1 MANRVILTGRLTEE
15 PELRQTPDGTP
26 VTSVSI
32 AVPRKFKKDTADFLD
47 VVAWRKTAEF
57 LCRYFT
63 KGKWMEVDGSI
74 QTRTYQDREGKKRKA
89 VEIVADEI
97 NFVGD
102 KPKNEAAPSVPGAHS
117 PAPPISAPAGFDPF
131 GQQHAPPPTRFL
143 SGQMAPAYASGSAD
157 DFYVSESDD
166 DGDLPF

>member
-1 MANRVILTGRLTEE
+1 MANRVILTGRLTAE
-15 PELRQTPDGTP
+15 PEMRQTPDGTP

-47 VVAWRKTAEF
+47 VVAWRKNAEF
-57 LCRYFT
+57 LCKYFT

-74 QTRTYQDREGKKRKA
+74 QTRTYQDKEGKKRKA

-102 KPKNEAAPSVPGAHS
+102 KPKDEAAAASGGAAVP
-117 PAPPISAPAGFDPF
+117 PPPQNFDPF
-131 GQQHAPPPTRFL
+131 ANAALPPTRFH
-143 SGQMAPAYASGSAD
+143 SGQMAPGFAGGSAD
-157 DFYVSESDD
+157 DFAELDEE
-166 DGDLPF
+166 GDLPF